1 MSQELLGIVIFSGF
15 MVCVVGMLVGNML
28 VALYRER
35 KLRQDPREAQGQPT
49 DE

>member
-1 MSQELLGIVIFSGF
+1 MSHELVGILIFSGF
-15 MVCVVGMLVGNML
+15 MVCVVGLLVGNLL

-35 KLRQDPREAQGQPT
+35 KLRKDPREAQGGPT